1 MLRNAF
7 DDGYE
12 FDMRFENDFMS
23 FDDMFMK
30 WCFEICLHEFYKKLI
45 CLKDYV
51 KNMMFNIAWVC

>member
-30 WCFEICLHEFYKKLI
+30 
-45 CLKDYV
+45 
-51 KNMMFNIAWVC
+51 